1 MIGVRQVTQIFQ
13 VKMFVSRYQLF
24 VPDSESV
31 YQEVQKII
39 GHGAVIDETAYG
51 TYLALFD
58 FFLYLFHQVDTV
70 DRVVYHNIGI
80 SRYLDTITAIYFVS
94 GENDVYVRFDNI
106 FDKHQIILSAMLG

>member
-13 VKMFVSRYQLF
+13 VKVFVSRYQLF

-58 FFLYLFHQVDTV
+58 FFFTCSTRSTLLIVSS
-70 DRVVYHNIGI
+70 III
-80 SRYLDTITAIYFVS
+80 SASLD
-94 GENDVYVRFDNI
+94 
-106 FDKHQIILSAMLG
+106 ILIQ